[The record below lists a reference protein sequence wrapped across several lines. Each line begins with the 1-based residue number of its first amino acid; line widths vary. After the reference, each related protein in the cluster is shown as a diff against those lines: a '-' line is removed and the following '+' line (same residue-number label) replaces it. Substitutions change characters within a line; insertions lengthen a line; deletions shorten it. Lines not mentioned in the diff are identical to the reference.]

1 MNFLIPMAGRGS
13 RFSEMSDLPKP
24 LIDFCGV
31 PMIHNVIKNLV
42 GTHIGKIIFVVLSE
56 HIDDYSID
64 EKLLSFAPGCKIVQC
79 DSVTEGPASTTLL
92 AEYYINN
99 NKPLVIANC
108 DQIIGISLNRVFDN
122 FYRSECDGGI
132 ITFPSTDSKWS
143 YAKVG
148 DDNYVSEVAEKNPI
162 SEHATAGIYYW
173 RRGSDYVK
181 YVKKM
186 IEKNVR
192 VNNEFYVC
200 PVYNEAIQD
209 SKKIVI
215 HEISSNEMY
224 GLGDP
229 EEFQDSLQRLKNA
242 WI

>member
-99 NKPLVIANC
+99 NP
-108 DQIIGISLNRVFDN
+108 
-122 FYRSECDGGI
+122 
-132 ITFPSTDSKWS
+132 
-143 YAKVG
+143 
-148 DDNYVSEVAEKNPI
+148 
-162 SEHATAGIYYW
+162 
-173 RRGSDYVK
+173 
-181 YVKKM
+181 
-186 IEKNVR
+186 
-192 VNNEFYVC
+192 
-200 PVYNEAIQD
+200 
-209 SKKIVI
+209 
-215 HEISSNEMY
+215 
-224 GLGDP
+224 
-229 EEFQDSLQRLKNA
+229 
-242 WI
+242 

>member
-1 MNFLIPMAGRGS
+1 
-13 RFSEMSDLPKP
+13 
-24 LIDFCGV
+24 
-31 PMIHNVIKNLV
+31 MIHNVIKNLV